1 MTSEIVECPHCYT
14 RVLPNRAG
22 TCPSCARDVND
33 THGADPTRTSL
44 SIETNTL
51 LPAVCSQCAAPTD
64 RTVLI
69 VSSQRTSADAPEES
83 SSLRWN
89 VFALLL
95 SRLRPSA
102 AMSDRPEVS
111 LHVPQ
116 CPRCAELRGRVKPRA
131 ISYERASMVLEVHRD
146 FRSAVEAELE

>member
-1 MTSEIVECPHCYT
+1 MASDIVECPHCYT
-14 RVLPNRAG
+14 RVLPNREG
-22 TCPSCARDVND
+22 TCPSCAKNVND
-33 THGADPTRTSL
+33 THGADPTRTSV

-69 VSSQRTSADAPEES
+69 VSTRGGAGSNAEES
-83 SSLRWN
+83 PDLGWNLFAMLLRK
-89 VFALLL
+89 
-95 SRLRPSA
+95 LRA
-102 AMSDRPEVS
+102 APTHADRPEVS

-116 CPRCAELRGRVKPRA
+116 CPRCAELRGRPKPRA

-146 FRSAVEAELE
+146 FRSAVEAALE